1 MARTKAGNGKLKQA
15 VKEALHDV
23 LVEDREFLRAVLLE
37 AIEDI
42 GLAEAILEA
51 RKTNKF
57 VPRSTITK
65 ILRGKK

>member
-1 MARTKAGNGKLKQA
+1 MPKTKASNGKLKQA
-15 VKEALHDV
+15 VKEALHAV
-23 LVEDREFLRAVLLE
+23 LVEDPEFLRDVLLE

-57 VPRSTITK
+57 VPRSTIMK
-65 ILRGKK
+65 ILKGKK